1 MEGIIQILG
10 KRGNTD
16 ALARFIKTF
25 EETYGLKQK
34 SGKRDRA
41 AKSPLRVHLTEA
53 KRPSSKLQSPS
64 AMDISCPAGTYH
76 PLSPQAMSPY
86 HHLEGNIEVSNPFY
100 SDLMLER
107 KSIDGFESLGT
118 TSSVA
123 KTILTK
129 KPEKL
134 APQSTNP
141 FHVS

>member
-1 MEGIIQILG
+1 MLG
-10 KRGNTD
+10 KKGNTD

-34 SGKRDRA
+34 TGKRDRG
-41 AKSPLRVHLTEA
+41 AKSPLRVHQTEA

-64 AMDISCPAGTYH
+64 AMDISCPSGTYH
-76 PLSPQAMSPY
+76 PLSPQAMNPY

-100 SDLMLER
+100 SGLMLER
-107 KSIDGFESLGT
+107 KSFDGFESLGT
-118 TSSVA
+118 SSLG

-134 APQSTNP
+134 PVQSTNP
-141 FHVS
+141 FLVS